1 MADIKTRNTKKDIKI
16 FDKASTVGDKMK
28 DSYIRTKNN
37 AENLADDGHNSPTEY
52 AENNI
57 RSAVENVTKDTA
69 RGVKN
74 TTKSAYKKGRELYR
88 THKDIKQA
96 KNSFRLWKNCI
107 RQVKSPK
114 ETDGQPI

>member
-1 MADIKTRNTKKDIKI
+1 MADIKTRTTKKDIKI

-28 DSYIRTKNN
+28 STYVRTKNN
-37 AENLADDGHNSPTEY
+37 AENLADDGHNSPTDY

-74 TTKSAYKKGRELYR
+74 TTKSAY
-88 THKDIKQA
+88 
-96 KNSFRLWKNCI
+96 
-107 RQVKSPK
+107 
-114 ETDGQPI
+114 